1 MQIPATR
8 WWLALLSLPLV
19 LAVRWLA
26 FRNPEVTE
34 QVFSQGAYP
43 IVARVA
49 TWLNGWLPVPL
60 AEVALVAGLVV
71 GVVWLKWWWK
81 AQLPTTRMRRLGRL
95 GLIVWCAVAV
105 GVGVFL
111 VAWGF
116 HYARPPL
123 RERLALDLT
132 EIRDPEVLALG
143 QRFVLAANA
152 AHDATGADP
161 SVPTTLP
168 YSIGDTDAMLDE
180 AYRRLALP
188 GDGITFRTSPAKS
201 LLSSSVFSRLG
212 ISGIFVPFTGEPLF
226 NGHTPAASRAVAI
239 AHEKAHQRGI
249 TDEGE
254 ANLAAVLA
262 CLESGDPYL
271 RYAGLLY
278 ASSTLV
284 GAASRYDPV
293 GASEAASLWAA
304 GPRAD
309 LVAMQEFWAQ
319 YQGVATRAASRVND
333 AYLRSNRVE
342 GGVQSYGRV
351 AAMLVGL
358 ERQGALPLE

>member
-1 MQIPATR
+1 MFDLRAGIVGPAGRNGKPQATGFWMQIPATR

-60 AEVALVAGLVV
+60 AEIALVAGLVV

-81 AQLPTTRMRRLGRL
+81 AQLPTTRMRRLVRL
-95 GLIVWCAVAV
+95 GLIAWCAVAV

-152 AHDATGADP
+152 A
-161 SVPTTLP
+161 
-168 YSIGDTDAMLDE
+168 
-180 AYRRLALP
+180 AL
-188 GDGITFRTSPAKS
+188 
-201 LLSSSVFSRLG
+201 L
-212 ISGIFVPFTGEPLF
+212 
-226 NGHTPAASRAVAI
+226 
-239 AHEKAHQRGI
+239 
-249 TDEGE
+249 
-254 ANLAAVLA
+254 
-262 CLESGDPYL
+262 C
-271 RYAGLLY
+271 
-278 ASSTLV
+278 
-284 GAASRYDPV
+284 
-293 GASEAASLWAA
+293 WAA
-304 GPRAD
+304 LEQGDRVGGMVFNDHEHIEVRPRRSRTGGTPRSR
-309 LVAMQEFWAQ
+309 WA
-319 YQGVATRAASRVND
+319 
-333 AYLRSNRVE
+333 
-342 GGVQSYGRV
+342 
-351 AAMLVGL
+351 
-358 ERQGALPLE
+358 